1 MVALL
6 VAAATVGG
14 GVWLLTGAEPASPR
28 PIVRYS
34 IVLPASAALTQ
45 FDQNVIAL
53 SQDGTKLVLVGQ
65 APGGGQQLYLRSLDQ
80 IETTPVRG
88 TEGGSGPFFS
98 PDGAWIGFFAGGKI
112 WKVPVSGGAPL
123 ALTDAAVARGAV
135 WSTDDTI
142 YFAQS
147 DLRRVSS
154 AGGPPG
160 AATSRDQQAEA
171 FHRWPEVLP
180 GGKAMLLTVGLRRGG
195 ATFNTIA
202 LVRLDTGE
210 RRTLVEDGF
219 NPRYAPSGHI
229 VFARAD
235 ALLAVPFDL
244 ERLEVTGPVAPVAER
259 VQTYP
264 ATGAAQFAI
273 SASGTLVYV
282 PGGASTS
289 LSSLV
294 WVDRRGTETPI
305 PGRPE
310 AYQELNLAPDGS
322 RVAVNVGLNV
332 QEGFV
337 GTGDV
342 WIHQI
347 ARGTLTRFTVGP
359 ASNETPV
366 WSPDGSQIAYA
377 SQHDANTRFV
387 FVKPADGSG
396 PEKKVGEKSGHLH
409 VATWSPRGDVLA
421 IVEMSGAGGGDI
433 WFLRMAGQK
442 FEAFLQTPFNERSP
456 RFSPDGRW
464 IAYVTNESGR
474 DEVYAQAFPGPGG
487 RWRISTD
494 GGVEPV
500 WAPNGREV
508 FYRNGDKMMAVPIES
523 NAASLS
529 AGTPA
534 LLFEKRYELS
544 GSDPYYAVAPDGQRF
559 VMLKP
564 DAPRSAGSIIVVQEW
579 TRELERL
586 VPTKK

>member
-1 MVALL
+1 M
-6 VAAATVGG
+6 
-14 GVWLLTGAEPASPR
+14 
-28 PIVRYS
+28 
-34 IVLPASAALTQ
+34 
-45 FDQNVIAL
+45 
-53 SQDGTKLVLVGQ
+53 
-65 APGGGQQLYLRSLDQ
+65 
-80 IETTPVRG
+80 
-88 TEGGSGPFFS
+88 
-98 PDGAWIGFFAGGKI
+98 
-112 WKVPVSGGAPL
+112 PVSGGAPL

-160 AATSRDQQAEA
+160 AAASRDQQAEA

-180 GGKAMLLTVGLRRGG
+180 GGQAMLLTVGLRRGG

-210 RRTLVEDGF
+210 RRMLVEDGF
-219 NPRYAPSGHI
+219 SPRYAPSGHI

-235 ALLAVPFDL
+235 ALLAVPFDR
-244 ERLEVTGPVAPVAER
+244 ERLEVTGTPAPVVES
-259 VQTYP
+259 VQTNP
-264 ATGAAQFAI
+264 GSGAAQFAI

-282 PGGASTS
+282 PGGASTA

-310 AYQELNLAPDGS
+310 VYQELNLAPDGS
-322 RVAVNVGLNV
+322 RVAVNVGFNI
-332 QEGFV
+332 QEGNV

-347 ARGTLTRFTVGP
+347 AHGTLTRFTFGP
-359 ASNETPV
+359 TSNETPL

-377 SQHDANTRFV
+377 SQHDATTRFV
-387 FVKPADGSG
+387 FIKPADGSR
-396 PEKKVGEKSGHLH
+396 PEKKVGEKTGHLH
-409 VATWSPRGDVLA
+409 LEAWSPTGDVLA
-421 IVEMSGAGGGDI
+421 IVDTAGADGGDI
-433 WFLRMAGQK
+433 WFLRMAAQK
-442 FEAFLQTPFNERSP
+442 FEAFLQTPFAERSP

-464 IAYVTNESGR
+464 IAYVINESGH

-487 RWRISTD
+487 RWQISTD
-494 GGVEPV
+494 GGVGPA

-523 NAASLS
+523 NATSLS

-534 LLFEKRYELS
+534 LLFEKRYALS
-544 GSDPYYAVAPDGQRF
+544 GSDQYYDVAPDGQRF
-559 VMLKP
+559 VMLRP
-564 DAPRSAGSIIVVQEW
+564 DAPVTASAINVVQEW